1 MIHTLAIALVLSL
14 VLGMLAQ
21 RIKLSPLVGY
31 LLAGMLAA
39 QPWWGIEADPHEIM
53 HEFANI
59 GEVLLLFGVGL
70 HFHFKD
76 LLAVRKVAVPGSLM
90 CMALWTG
97 SGALVYHTLVPGAD
111 WVAALLFGMCVCV
124 SSTVV
129 LTRVL
134 EDSKLLHT
142 PSGHTAVG
150 WLVMEDIFTIV
161 LLVLLPA
168 VFVLPEG
175 GGKAVFSA
183 DGIVSAL
190 WGMVWKLTLM
200 VVCVAFVGKYLIS
213 KVLTFVARNN
223 SNELFTLSV
232 LTIALGVAVLSAEV
246 FNASMVFGAF
256 LSGMVVGQS
265 KFASRAAADAL
276 PMRDAFAVLF
286 FVSVGM
292 GFNFMGLIEHWQLA
306 LGTLALTLLWKP
318 ISAYII
324 IRILRRPGSLGVVV
338 GSSLSQIGE
347 FSFILAA
354 MVAGERFGLLPHSA
368 VNIITG
374 VAIVTITINT
384 VLFRYVPGLIRIMED
399 RGIGEGRKTQQN
411 HIPLPSEERD
421 RVIVVGHGP
430 CGELMTEILR
440 HYNLD
445 VVVLEMN
452 IDTVTR
458 LQAEGMR
465 VLHGDARLRPIL
477 TAAGVEGAHAI
488 IVTSAA
494 APAKEIFATA
504 RSLNP
509 KITMMAHTTYM
520 RNAQQLRQHKSADVY
535 SGEEEVALSMVAG
548 LLRRLGATEEQ
559 VFTAHKEARTKL
571 FGPDP
576 EEEAEEGAAA
586 V

>member
-1 MIHTLAIALVLSL
+1 MIYTLAIALVLSL
-14 VLGMLAQ
+14 VLGMIAQ
-21 RIKLSPLVGY
+21 RMKLSPLVGY
-31 LLAGMLAA
+31 LLAGILAA
-39 QPWWGIEADPHEIM
+39 QPWWGISADPHEIM
-53 HEFANI
+53 HEFAAI

-90 CMALWTG
+90 CMTLWTG
-97 SGALVYHTLVPGAD
+97 SGALVYHALVPGAD

-134 EDSKLLHT
+134 EDSRLLHT

-183 DGIVSAL
+183 DDLWSAL
-190 WGMVWKLTLM
+190 WGMTWKLLLM
-200 VVCVAFVGKYLIS
+200 VFCIAFVGKYIIS

-292 GFNFMGLIEHWQLA
+292 GFNFMGLVEHWQLA

-318 ISAYII
+318 LSAYMV
-324 IRILRRPGSLGVVV
+324 IRLLRRPGSLGVVV
-338 GSSLSQIGE
+338 GTSLSQIGE

-354 MVAGERFGLLPHSA
+354 LVASERFGLLPHSA

-374 VAIVTITINT
+374 VAIVTITINAA
-384 VLFRYVPGLIRIMED
+384 LFRYVPSLIRMMED
-399 RGIGEGRKTQQN
+399 RGIGVSRSKEAAEV
-411 HIPLPSEERD
+411 PPPSEERD

-430 CGELMTEILR
+430 CGELMSDILIG
-440 HYNLD
+440 YNLD

-458 LQAEGMR
+458 LQQEGMR
-465 VLHGDARLRPIL
+465 VLHGDARLRSIL
-477 TAAGVEGAHAI
+477 SAAGVEGASAI
-488 IVTSAA
+488 IVTASA
-494 APAKEIFATA
+494 APAKEIFETA

-509 KITMMAHTTYM
+509 KIAMMAHTTYM
-520 RNAQQLRQHKSADVY
+520 RNARQLRHHKSAEVY

-559 VFTAHKEARTKL
+559 VFTARKDARKKL
-571 FGPDP
+571 ATPKATA
-576 EEEAEEGAAA
+576 EEAM
-586 V
+586 VS

>member
-1 MIHTLAIALVLSL
+1 MIYTLAIALILSL

-31 LLAGMLAA
+31 LLAGILAA
-39 QPWWGIEADPHEIM
+39 QPWWGIHADPQEIM
-53 HEFANI
+53 HEFAHV

-70 HFHFKD
+70 HFHVKD
-76 LLAVRKVAVPGSLM
+76 LMAVRKVAIPGSLI
-90 CMALWTG
+90 CMTLWTG
-97 SGALVYHTLVPGAD
+97 SGALVYHALVPGAD
-111 WVAALLFGMCVCV
+111 WIAALLFGMCVCV

-134 EDSKLLHT
+134 EDSNLLHT

-168 VFVLPEG
+168 VFVLPDS
-175 GGKAVFSA
+175 GGKAVFCA
-183 DGIVSAL
+183 DDIISAL

-200 VVCVAFVGKYLIS
+200 VLCIAFVGKYLIT
-213 KVLTFVARNN
+213 KILTFVARNN

-232 LTIALGVAVLSAEV
+232 LSIALGVAVLSAEV

-292 GFNFMGLIEHWQLA
+292 GFNLTELIEHWPLA
-306 LGTLALTLLWKP
+306 VGTLGLTLLWKP
-318 ISAYII
+318 LSAYAV
-324 IRILRRPGSLGVVV
+324 IRFLRRPGSLGVVV
-338 GSSLSQIGE
+338 GTSLSQIGE

-354 MVAGERFGLLPHSA
+354 MVAGERFGLLPESA

-374 VAIVTITINT
+374 VAIVTITLNAAC
-384 VLFRYVPGLIRIMED
+384 FRHVPRLIRLMEE
-399 RGIGEGRKTQQN
+399 RGIGVPAPGSPAQ
-411 HIPLPSEERD
+411 LPPPSKVKD
-421 RVIVVGHGP
+421 RVIVVGYGP
-430 CGELMTEILR
+430 CGQLITNILKR
-440 HYNLD
+440 YNLE

-452 IDTVTR
+452 IDTVSH
-458 LQAEGMR
+458 LQKTDTY
-465 VLHGDARLRPIL
+465 VLHGDARLRSIL
-477 TAAGVEGAHAI
+477 TAAGVSNASAI
-488 IVTSAA
+488 IVTAVA
-494 APAKEIFATA
+494 APAKDIFEAA

-509 KITMMAHTTYM
+509 KIALIAHTTYLQH
-520 RNAQQLRQHKSADVY
+520 ATQLRNHPAAEVY

-559 VFTAHKEARTKL
+559 VFTARKKARTQL
-571 FGPDP
+571 ARGISS
-576 EEEAEEGAAA
+576 AAPLS
-586 V
+586 

>member
-1 MIHTLAIALVLSL
+1 MIGTLALGLILAL

-21 RIKLSPLVGY
+21 RVKLSPLVGY
-31 LLAGMLAA
+31 LLAGILAA
-39 QPWWGIEADPHEIM
+39 QPWWGLTEDPHEVM
-53 HEFANI
+53 HEFAGI

-76 LLAVRKVAVPGSLM
+76 LLAVRKVAVPGSLI
-90 CMALWTG
+90 CMTLWTG
-97 SGALVYHTLVPGAD
+97 SGALVYHWLVPGAD

-134 EDSKLLHT
+134 EDNRLLHT

-168 VFVLPEG
+168 VFIVPEG
-175 GGKAVFSA
+175 GGKAVFCA
-183 DGIVSAL
+183 DDLGSAL
-190 WGMVWKLTLM
+190 WGMVWKLALM
-200 VVCVAFVGKYLIS
+200 IFCVAFAGKYVIS

-223 SNELFTLSV
+223 SNELFTLAV

-292 GFNFMGLIEHWQLA
+292 GFDFMGLLDNWQLA
-306 LGTLALTLLWKP
+306 LGTLAITLLWKP
-318 ISAYII
+318 LSAYFV
-324 IRILRRPGSLGVVV
+324 IRLLRRPGSLGVVV
-338 GSSLSQIGE
+338 GTSLSQIGE

-354 MVAGERFGLLPHSA
+354 MVAGERFGLLPQSA

-374 VAIVTITINT
+374 VAIITITVN
-384 VLFRYVPGLIRIMED
+384 VLLFRHVPTLIHKMEEQ
-399 RGIGEGRKTQQN
+399 GIGVRRTDATA
-411 HIPLPSEERD
+411 LPAPTEERD
-421 RVIVVGHGP
+421 RVIVVGYGP
-430 CGELMTEILR
+430 CGEIITRILQEYEIE
-440 HYNLD
+440 

-452 IDTVTR
+452 IDTVSR
-458 LQAEGMR
+458 LTAQGYYAM
-465 VLHGDARLRPIL
+465 HGDARLRTIL
-477 TAAGVEGAHAI
+477 QLAGAEKARAI
-488 IVTSAA
+488 IVTAVG
-494 APAKEIFATA
+494 APAREIAASA
-504 RSLNP
+504 RAINP
-509 KITMMAHTTYM
+509 DINVMAHTTYM
-520 RNAQQLRQHKSADVY
+520 QNACHMRQDGAQTVV
-535 SGEEEVALSMVAG
+535 SGEEEVALTLSG
-548 LLRRLGATEEQ
+548 LLLRSLGATEEQ
-559 VFTAHKEARTKL
+559 ITRADRDYRKQLATKS
-571 FGPDP
+571 
-576 EEEAEEGAAA
+576 AIH
-586 V
+586 

>member
-1 MIHTLAIALVLSL
+1 MIYTLAIALILSL

-21 RIKLSPLVGY
+21 RLRLSPLVGY
-31 LLAGMLAA
+31 LLAGILAA
-39 QPWWGIEADPHEIM
+39 QPWWGITADPHEIM
-53 HEFANI
+53 HEFAHI

-76 LLAVRKVAVPGSLM
+76 LLAVRKIAVPGSLI
-90 CMALWTG
+90 CMTLWTG
-97 SGALVYHTLVPGAD
+97 SGALVYHSLVPGAD
-111 WVAALLFGMCVCV
+111 WVAAFLFGMCVCV

-134 EDSKLLHT
+134 EDSRLLHT

-168 VFVLPEG
+168 MFIQPEG
-175 GGKAVFSA
+175 GGKAIFSA
-183 DGIVSAL
+183 DDIGAAL

-200 VVCVAFVGKYLIS
+200 VFCVAFVGKHIIS

-246 FNASMVFGAF
+246 FDASMVFGAF

-292 GFNFMGLIEHWQLA
+292 GFNFVGLMEHLPLA

-318 ISAYII
+318 ISAYVV
-324 IRILRRPGSLGVVV
+324 IRLLRHPGSLGVVV
-338 GSSLSQIGE
+338 GTSLSQIGE

-354 MVAGERFGLLPHSA
+354 LVASERFGLLPESA
-368 VNIITG
+368 VNVITG
-374 VAIVTITINT
+374 VAIVTITLNAA
-384 VLFRYVPGLIRIMED
+384 LFRHVPTLIRKMEE
-399 RGIGEGRKTQQN
+399 RGIGICKTAQGAD
-411 HIPLPSEERD
+411 IPPPTETRD
-421 RVIVVGHGP
+421 RVLVVGYGP
-430 CGELMTEILR
+430 CGELLTDILLS
-440 HYNLD
+440 YNLD

-452 IDTVTR
+452 VDTATR
-458 LQAEGMR
+458 LQANGIR

-477 TAAGVEGAHAI
+477 SAAGVEKADTI
-488 IVTSAA
+488 IVTAAA
-494 APAKEIFATA
+494 APAKEIFEAA

-509 KITMMAHTTYM
+509 DIGLMAHTTYM
-520 RNAQQLRQHKSADVY
+520 QHATHLRNKKSTEVY

-559 VFTAHKEARTKL
+559 VFDARKNARKKL
-571 FGPDP
+571 ADAPSFR
-576 EEEAEEGAAA
+576 
-586 V
+586 

>member
-1 MIHTLAIALVLSL
+1 MIGTLALGLILAL

-31 LLAGMLAA
+31 LLAGILAA
-39 QPWWGIEADPHEIM
+39 QPWWGLTENPREVM

-76 LLAVRKVAVPGSLM
+76 LLAVRKVAVPGSLI
-90 CMALWTG
+90 CMTLWTG
-97 SGALVYHTLVPGAD
+97 SGALVYHLLVPGAD
-111 WVAALLFGMCVCV
+111 WVASLLFGMCVCV

-134 EDSKLLHT
+134 EDNRLLHT

-168 VFVLPEG
+168 VFILPEG
-175 GGKAVFSA
+175 GGKAVFCA
-183 DGIVSAL
+183 DDLGSAL
-190 WGMVWKLTLM
+190 WGMVWKLALM
-200 VVCVAFVGKYLIS
+200 VFCVAFVGKYLIS

-223 SNELFTLSV
+223 SNELFTLAV

-292 GFNFMGLIEHWQLA
+292 GFDFMGLVENWQLA
-306 LGTLALTLLWKP
+306 LGTLAVTLLWKP
-318 ISAYII
+318 ISAYGV
-324 IRILRRPGSLGVVV
+324 IRLLRRPGSLGVVV

-354 MVAGERFGLLPHSA
+354 MVAGERFGLLPQSA

-374 VAIVTITINT
+374 VAIITITLN
-384 VLFRYVPGLIRIMED
+384 VLLFRHVPTLIHKMEE
-399 RGIGEGRKTQQN
+399 RGIGRPAADN
-411 HIPLPSEERD
+411 SFLPMPTEAHD
-421 RVIVVGHGP
+421 RVIVVGYGP
-430 CGELMTEILR
+430 CGQMITRILQEHEIE
-440 HYNLD
+440 
-445 VVVLEMN
+445 VIVLEMN
-452 IDTVTR
+452 IDTVMR
-458 LQAEGMR
+458 LHKQGIHTM
-465 VLHGDARLRPIL
+465 HGDARLRTIQKL
-477 TAAGVEGAHAI
+477 AGAEKARAI
-488 IVTSAA
+488 IVTSVG
-494 APAKEIFATA
+494 APAREIAATA
-504 RSLNP
+504 RALNP
-509 KITMMAHTTYM
+509 QIEVMAHTTYM
-520 RNAQQLRQHKSADVY
+520 QQAEAMRTDGAQTV
-535 SGEEEVALSMVAG
+535 VAG
-548 LLRRLGATEEQ
+548 EMEAALTLSSLLLSSLGATEEQ
-559 VFTAHKEARTKL
+559 VARASREYREQITNW
-571 FGPDP
+571 
-576 EEEAEEGAAA
+576 GARKPR
-586 V
+586 

>member
-1 MIHTLAIALVLSL
+1 MIYTLAIALVLSL
-14 VLGMLAQ
+14 ILGMIAQ
-21 RIKLSPLVGY
+21 RMKLSPLVGY
-31 LLAGMLAA
+31 LLAGILAA
-39 QPWWGIEADPHEIM
+39 QPWWGISADPHEIM
-53 HEFANI
+53 HEFAGI

-90 CMALWTG
+90 CMTLWTG
-97 SGALVYHTLVPGAD
+97 SGALVYHALVPGAD

-134 EDSKLLHT
+134 EDSRLLHT

-175 GGKAVFSA
+175 GGKAVFSTE
-183 DGIVSAL
+183 DLWSAL
-190 WGMVWKLTLM
+190 WGMIWKLTLM
-200 VVCVAFVGKYLIS
+200 VFCIAFVGKYLIS

-232 LTIALGVAVLSAEV
+232 LTIALGVAVLSAEA

-292 GFNFMGLIEHWQLA
+292 GFDFMGLVENWQLA

-318 ISAYII
+318 ISAYMV
-324 IRILRRPGSLGVVV
+324 IRLLRRPGSLGVVV
-338 GSSLSQIGE
+338 GTSLSQIGE

-354 MVAGERFGLLPHSA
+354 LVAGERFGLLPHSA

-374 VAIVTITINT
+374 VAIVTITINAA
-384 VLFRYVPGLIRIMED
+384 LFRYVPALIRKMED
-399 RGIGEGRKTQQN
+399 RGIGVSRNKEALN
-411 HIPLPSEERD
+411 IPLPSEERD

-430 CGELMTEILR
+430 CGELMTDILTS
-440 HYNLD
+440 YNLD

-458 LQAEGMR
+458 LQNEGMR
-465 VLHGDARLRPIL
+465 VLHGDARLRSIL
-477 TAAGVEGAHAI
+477 TAAGVEEASAI
-488 IVTSAA
+488 IVTAAA
-494 APAKEIFATA
+494 APAKEIFEAA

-509 KITMMAHTTYM
+509 KIAVMAHTTYM
-520 RNAQQLRQHKSADVY
+520 RNAQLLRHHKEADVY

-559 VFTAHKEARTKL
+559 VFTARKDARKKLAGPKE
-571 FGPDP
+571 DV
-576 EEEAEEGAAA
+576 EAEMA
-586 V
+586 

>member
-1 MIHTLAIALVLSL
+1 MIYTLAIALVLSL
-14 VLGMLAQ
+14 VLGMITQ
-21 RIKLSPLVGY
+21 RMKLSPLVGY
-31 LLAGMLAA
+31 LLAGILAA
-39 QPWWGIEADPHEIM
+39 QPWWGISADPHEIM

-76 LLAVRKVAVPGSLM
+76 LLAVRKIAVPGSLI
-90 CMALWTG
+90 CMTLWTG
-97 SGALVYHTLVPGAD
+97 SGALVYHAFTPGAD

-134 EDSKLLHT
+134 EDSRLLHT

-183 DGIVSAL
+183 DGIGQAL
-190 WGMVWKLTLM
+190 WGMAWKLALM
-200 VVCVAFVGKYLIS
+200 VASIAFLGKYIIS

-292 GFNFMGLIEHWQLA
+292 GFNFMGLVEHWQLA
-306 LGTLALTLLWKP
+306 LGTLVLTLLWKP
-318 ISAYII
+318 ISAYIV
-324 IRILRRPGSLGVVV
+324 IRLLRRPGSLGVVV
-338 GSSLSQIGE
+338 GTSLSQIGE

-354 MVAGERFGLLPHSA
+354 LVASERFGLLPESA

-374 VAIVTITINT
+374 VAIVTITINAA
-384 VLFRYVPGLIRIMED
+384 LFRYVPALIRIMED
-399 RGIGEGRKTQQN
+399 RGIGVSPLQGEQE
-411 HIPLPSEERD
+411 IPAPTEERD

-430 CGELMTEILR
+430 CGQLMTEILT
-440 HYNLD
+440 HYHMD

-452 IDTVTR
+452 VDTVTQ
-458 LQAEGMR
+458 LQKEGIHA
-465 VLHGDARLRPIL
+465 LHGDARLRPIL
-477 TAAGVEGAHAI
+477 TAAGVEASTAI
-488 IVTSAA
+488 IVTTSA
-494 APAKEIFATA
+494 APAKEIFEAA

-509 KITMMAHTTYM
+509 QIAVMAYTSYM
-520 RNAQQLRQHKSADVY
+520 SSAQQLRHHKSADVY

-559 VFTAHKEARTKL
+559 VFTARKEARSKL
-571 FGPDP
+571 ADSKSPAYG
-576 EEEAEEGAAA
+576 

>member
-1 MIHTLAIALVLSL
+1 MIGTLALGLILAL
-14 VLGMLAQ
+14 VLGMVAQ

-39 QPWWGIEADPHEIM
+39 QPWWGLTEDPHEVM
-53 HEFANI
+53 HEFAHI

-76 LLAVRKVAVPGSLM
+76 LLAVRKVAVPGSLI
-90 CMALWTG
+90 CMTLWTG
-97 SGALVYHTLVPGAD
+97 SGALMYHWLTPGAD

-134 EDSKLLHT
+134 EDNRLLHT

-168 VFVLPEG
+168 VFILPEG
-175 GGKAVFSA
+175 GGKAVFCA
-183 DGIVSAL
+183 DDLGSAL
-190 WGMVWKLTLM
+190 WGMVWKLALM
-200 VVCVAFVGKYLIS
+200 VFCVAFVGKYIIS
-213 KVLTFVARNN
+213 RVLTFIARNN
-223 SNELFTLSV
+223 SNELFTLAV

-292 GFNFMGLIEHWQLA
+292 GFDFMGLLEHWQLA

-318 ISAYII
+318 ISAYGV
-324 IRILRRPGSLGVVV
+324 IRLLRRPGSLGVVV
-338 GSSLSQIGE
+338 GTSLSQIGE

-354 MVAGERFGLLPHSA
+354 LVAGERFGLLPESA

-374 VAIVTITINT
+374 VAIITITVN
-384 VLFRYVPGLIRIMED
+384 VLLFRYVPALIHKMEE
-399 RGIGEGRKTQQN
+399 RGIGQRKTDSSAVPAPTSQK
-411 HIPLPSEERD
+411 D
-421 RVIVVGHGP
+421 RVIVVGYGP
-430 CGELMTEILR
+430 CGEIITRILQEHEIE
-440 HYNLD
+440 

-452 IDTVTR
+452 IDTVSR
-458 LQAEGMR
+458 LTGQGFYAM
-465 VLHGDARLRPIL
+465 HGDARRRTIL
-477 TAAGVEGAHAI
+477 QLAGVEQARAI
-488 IVTSAA
+488 IVTAVG
-494 APAKEIFATA
+494 APAREIAASA

-509 KITMMAHTTYM
+509 EIEVLAHTTYLQQARAM
-520 RNAQQLRQHKSADVY
+520 RSDGAQTIV
-535 SGEEEVALSMVAG
+535 SGEEEVALTLSAL
-548 LLRRLGATEEQ
+548 LLRSLDATEEQ
-559 VFTAHKEARTKL
+559 IARARREYREQLAQIKR
-571 FGPDP
+571 
-576 EEEAEEGAAA
+576 
-586 V
+586 

>member
-1 MIHTLAIALVLSL
+1 MIGTLALGLVLAL

-39 QPWWGIEADPHEIM
+39 QPWWGLTTDPHKVM
-53 HEFANI
+53 HEFAHI

-90 CMALWTG
+90 CMTLWTG
-97 SGALVYHTLVPGAD
+97 SGALVYHWLVPGAD
-111 WVAALLFGMCVCV
+111 WVAASLFGMCVCV

-134 EDSKLLHT
+134 EDNRLLHT

-168 VFVLPEG
+168 VFIVPEG
-175 GGKAVFSA
+175 GGKAVFCM
-183 DGIVSAL
+183 DDLGGAL
-190 WGMVWKLTLM
+190 WGMVWKLALM
-200 VVCVAFVGKYLIS
+200 VFCVAFVGKFVIS

-223 SNELFTLSV
+223 SNELFTLAV

-292 GFNFMGLIEHWQLA
+292 GFDFMGLVENWQLA

-318 ISAYII
+318 ISAYIV
-324 IRILRRPGSLGVVV
+324 IRVLRRPGSLGVVV
-338 GSSLSQIGE
+338 GTSLSQIGE

-354 MVAGERFGLLPHSA
+354 MVAGERFGLLPESA

-374 VAIVTITINT
+374 VAIITITTN
-384 VLFRYVPGLIRIMED
+384 VLLFRHVPAFIHKMEEW
-399 RGIGEGRKTQQN
+399 GIGVQKTDASSV
-411 HIPLPSEERD
+411 PAPTEERD
-421 RVIVVGHGP
+421 RVIVVGYGP
-430 CGELMTEILR
+430 CGEIITRILQE
-440 HYNLD
+440 HEVE

-458 LQAEGMR
+458 LNAKG
-465 VLHGDARLRPIL
+465 VYALHGDARLRTIL
-477 TAAGVEGAHAI
+477 QLAGVEKARAI
-488 IVTSAA
+488 IVTAVGAPAREISAA
-494 APAKEIFATA
+494 A
-504 RSLNP
+504 RSINP
-509 KITMMAHTTYM
+509 TIDVMAHTTYM
-520 RNAQQLRQHKSADVY
+520 QNARKMRADGAQTVV
-535 SGEEEVALSMVAG
+535 SGEEEVALTLSG
-548 LLRRLGATEEQ
+548 LLLRKLEATEEQ
-559 VFTAHKEARTKL
+559 IARASREYREQ
-571 FGPDP
+571 FR
-576 EEEAEEGAAA
+576 
-586 V
+586 

>member
-39 QPWWGIEADPHEIM
+39 QPWWGIGADPHEIM

-97 SGALVYHTLVPGAD
+97 SGALVYHALVPGAD

-175 GGKAVFSA
+175 GGKAVFST
-183 DGIVSAL
+183 DGIVAAL
-190 WGMVWKLTLM
+190 WGMAWKLTLM
-200 VVCVAFVGKYLIS
+200 VVCVAFVGRYLIS

-324 IRILRRPGSLGVVV
+324 IRLLRRPGSLGVVV

-374 VAIVTITINT
+374 VAIVTITLNT
-384 VLFRYVPGLIRIMED
+384 VLFRYVPALIRQMED
-399 RGIGEGRKTQQN
+399 RGIGMGRKTPQ
-411 HIPLPSEERD
+411 HPIPLPSEERD

-430 CGELMTEILR
+430 CGELMTGILR

-465 VLHGDARLRPIL
+465 VLHGDARLRSIL

-488 IVTSAA
+488 IVTSSA
-494 APAKEIFATA
+494 APAKEIFAAA

-559 VFTAHKEARTKL
+559 VFTAGKEARTKL

-576 EEEAEEGAAA
+576 EEAEETAA

>member
-1 MIHTLAIALVLSL
+1 MIGTLALGLILAL
-14 VLGMLAQ
+14 VLGMAAQ

-39 QPWWGIEADPHEIM
+39 QPWWGLTEDPHKVM
-53 HEFANI
+53 HEFAHI

-90 CMALWTG
+90 CMTLWTG
-97 SGALVYHTLVPGAD
+97 SGALVYHWLVPGAD
-111 WVAALLFGMCVCV
+111 WVAAFLFGMCVCV

-134 EDSKLLHT
+134 EDNRLLHT

-175 GGKAVFSA
+175 GGKAVFCV
-183 DGIVSAL
+183 DDLGSAL
-190 WGMVWKLTLM
+190 WGMVWKLALM
-200 VVCVAFVGKYLIS
+200 VFCVAFVGKYVIS
-213 KVLTFVARNN
+213 KVLTFIARNN
-223 SNELFTLSV
+223 SNELFTLAV

-292 GFNFMGLIEHWQLA
+292 GFDFMGLLDNWQLA
-306 LGTLALTLLWKP
+306 LGTLLLTLLWKP
-318 ISAYII
+318 LSAYAI
-324 IRILRRPGSLGVVV
+324 IRLLRRPGSLGVVV
-338 GSSLSQIGE
+338 GTSLSQIGE

-354 MVAGERFGLLPHSA
+354 LVAGERFGLLPESA

-374 VAIVTITINT
+374 VAIITITIN
-384 VLFRYVPGLIRIMED
+384 VLLFRHVPTLIRRMEE
-399 RGIGEGRKTQQN
+399 RGIGMQK
-411 HIPLPSEERD
+411 PDSSALPAPSEEHD
-421 RVIVVGHGP
+421 RVIVVGYGP
-430 CGELMTEILR
+430 CGEIITRILQEHR
-440 HYNLD
+440 IE
-445 VVVLEMN
+445 VIVLEMN

-458 LQAEGMR
+458 LNAQGYHAM
-465 VLHGDARLRPIL
+465 HGDARLRTIL
-477 TAAGVEGAHAI
+477 RLAGAEKARAI
-488 IVTSAA
+488 IVTAVGAPAREIAA
-494 APAKEIFATA
+494 AA
-504 RSLNP
+504 RALNP
-509 KITMMAHTTYM
+509 SINVMAHTTYM
-520 RNAQQLRQHKSADVY
+520 KNARNMRHDGAQTVV
-535 SGEEEVALSMVAG
+535 SGEEEVALTLSSL
-548 LLRRLGATEEQ
+548 LLRSLDATEEQ
-559 VFTAHKEARTKL
+559 IARARREYREM
-571 FGPDP
+571 F
-576 EEEAEEGAAA
+576 E
-586 V
+586 